1 MGDLLQRQLA
11 LEKIVEDEK
20 RLRYEMM
27 VEMRR
32 QHAEVLEI
40 VSASSPRAFQH
51 HNLQFAVE
59 QARESI
65 LPVELEQQKHLLTD
79 LKSELSDRLSR
90 LEQALQ
96 DDQLHR
102 GMQIQDLEKTI
113 EGLRR
118 IKLGHS
124 ADVPDADA
132 LAHQNRDVDCQE
144 RLKSACLATTS
155 TLSGLTEPPEEPA
168 RSSSLPPESIRPG
181 VAEAPIAHRVIQPST
196 TYKSP
201 DMAPRVVLRSLSPTS
216 RSQPVALSFPE
227 SRSPATPSPLV
238 LTTQPYTSVAA
249 TGSCNVPPISMLPPA
264 IGGNLSTPRP
274 GQTRMSIPLAANVRR
289 MQSGPATVAVRMN
302 GTWTPQIS
310 PRSTPFAK

>member
-96 DDQLHR
+96 DDQLQR
-102 GMQIQDLEKTI
+102 GLQIQDLEKTI

-118 IKLGHS
+118 IKL
-124 ADVPDADA
+124 ARAPDTDA
-132 LAHQNRDVDCQE
+132 LSQPLGDVDCQE
-144 RLKSACLATTS
+144 RPNAAVLATTS
-155 TLSGLTEPPEEPA
+155 TCSGLTEPPEEPA
-168 RSSSLPPESIRPG
+168 RLSSLPPESLRPG
-181 VAEAPIAHRVIQPST
+181 VIEAPIAHRVIQPST
-196 TYKSP
+196 TFKSP

-216 RSQPVALSFPE
+216 RSQPIALSFPE
-227 SRSPATPSPLV
+227 SRSPATPSQLV
-238 LTTQPYTSVAA
+238 VSTQPYTNVATA
-249 TGSCNVPPISMLPPA
+249 GSCNVPPISMLPPA
-264 IGGNLSTPRP
+264 PGGNLSTPRP
-274 GQTRMSIPLAANVRR
+274 GQTRLSIPVAANVRR
-289 MQSGPATVAVRMN
+289 MQSGPATIAVRMN